1 VGSTGPA
8 GLKKKK
14 EKGTWLGFWAESNGP
29 ARSGPTTWLGTTG
42 WLGSRPVRLVHGLQA
57 GLVGWL
63 VKQANLAYG
72 FEDRLRS
79 GSARHAGSA
88 RWAGFGPTG
97 LSPPPSLSCRA
108 DPWVSGSH
116 SHANEWGPH
125 VSLSTRSG
133 VVAPRSGAGTMC
145 TCVHVCAAV
154 CQRWPPVGCSAKCH
168 SDTCRREAT
177 TSPPHDHGAMAVARR
192 TGDRAKGTALARL
205 GTSSCS

>member
-97 LSPPPSLSCRA
+97 LSPPPLSLAGRTH
-108 DPWVSGSH
+108 GS
-116 SHANEWGPH
+116 AA
-125 VSLSTRSG
+125 LTRTLT
-133 VVAPRSGAGTMC
+133 SGARMSASPLDPVWLRPDPVRELCVRACMC
-145 TCVHVCAAV
+145 VQRCVKDG
-154 CQRWPPVGCSAKCH
+154 RP
-168 SDTCRREAT
+168 
-177 TSPPHDHGAMAVARR
+177 
-192 TGDRAKGTALARL
+192 
-205 GTSSCS
+205 